1 MGKYRKS
8 SHAIYCCEYHIV
20 WVPKY
25 RFRVLRGAIR
35 ELLERDIRGISE
47 WLGAEI
53 LELNVQEDHV
63 HVVVSIPPKVSVSEY
78 MGTVKGR
85 TAIKLMKSYP
95 GLRQKPYW
103 GNHFWARGY
112 FASTIGLDEQVIRR
126 YVRYQ
131 EKEEKREEKQQT
143 SFRLF

>member
-8 SHAIYCCEYHIV
+8 SHVIYRCEYHIV

-25 RFRVLRGAIR
+25 RFRVMRGAIR

-53 LELNVQEDHV
+53 LELNVQDDHV

-112 FASTIGLDEQVIRR
+112 FVSTIGLGVCPSNR
-126 YVRYQ
+126 VWC
-131 EKEEKREEKQQT
+131 
-143 SFRLF
+143 